1 MNGVDFLADTNVL
14 LYLLS
19 GNPVISDF
27 LDSRLAISEITMLE
41 LLGVKDITAERLQ
54 IRQALVKNTRLV
66 YLNDEIRSLTISLRQ
81 QCKVK
86 LPDALIAATAQWLQ
100 VPLLTADRDFAK
112 LPRLQLLLI
121 QP

>member
-19 GNPVISDF
+19 GNPVVSDF

>member
-1 MNGVDFLADTNVL
+1 MADTNVL

-19 GNPVISDF
+19 GNPVVSDF

>member
-1 MNGVDFLADTNVL
+1 VNGVDFLADTNVL

-19 GNPVISDF
+19 GNPVVSDF